1 MGEGVVVSESVVGL
15 GGLFGDPPRE
25 FGLCPNWW
33 WEGGVV
39 SEEKLS
45 WMLSE
50 MARVGV
56 GATFFYM
63 RYSGDE
69 PFAVVPAFG
78 SDKSYELSEF
88 SLSEHRRLGLGAYFS
103 EWTGAHPVAERV
115 GGPEGGLGGLGG
127 WRLAVGGWW
136 GFVGWGGGSGGG
148 GGAGGGLRCCVR
160 RRFGWRYRQ
169 ILWMGS
175 DGQAASFDPWVL
187 LSTRFPSLNWA
198 CQVFCVRLWFML
210 SGRGVRGR

>member
-1 MGEGVVVSESVVGL
+1 MLWSWGGG
-15 GGLFGDPPRE
+15 GGLFGAPPRE
-25 FGLCPNWW
+25 FGLGPNWW

-78 SDKSYELSEF
+78 SDECVRVF
-88 SLSEHRRLGLGAYFS
+88 VVGAS
-103 EWTGAHPVAERV
+103 
-115 GGPEGGLGGLGG
+115 
-127 WRLAVGGWW
+127 AVGGWVPI
-136 GFVGWGGGSGGG
+136 F
-148 GGAGGGLRCCVR
+148 
-160 RRFGWRYRQ
+160 
-169 ILWMGS
+169 
-175 DGQAASFDPWVL
+175 
-187 LSTRFPSLNWA
+187 
-198 CQVFCVRLWFML
+198 L
-210 SGRGVRGR
+210 SGRGRIR